1 MKQQNLIRLSQQ
13 YAAALE
19 RLLKQGPGADLQP
32 ALKLGHA
39 AVALGLDTLELARMH
54 DQALAALGLSGVN
67 NAFTKLAGVFFAEA
81 NTPVE
86 ETHRAA
92 RQAKARLHRMTKA
105 LDQRTQELATSH
117 RQVQRGVDR
126 HKVMAV
132 AFEKSGHHNHKCL
145 AESLQLQK
153 LLRQLTHRVLAEQE
167 DERKKISQELQD
179 EIAQTLLGINIRL
192 LSLKQNARTTNGGL
206 EQEIASTQRL
216 VLESAGT
223 VRRIAR
229 GLASPALA

>member
-1 MKQQNLIRLSQQ
+1 MKQQNLIQLSQQ

-19 RLLKQGPGADLQP
+19 KLLKQGPGADLQP
-32 ALKLGHA
+32 ASKLGHA

-92 RQAKARLHRMTKA
+92 RLARTRLHQMTQA
-105 LDQRTQELATSH
+105 LDQRTEELAVSQ
-117 RQVQRGVDR
+117 RQVQRGADR
-126 HKVMAV
+126 HKVMAD
-132 AFEKSGHHNHKCL
+132 AFEENGRHNHKCL
-145 AESLQLQK
+145 EESLQLQK
-153 LLRQLTHRVLAEQE
+153 LLRLLAHRVLAEQE

-179 EIAQTLLGINIRL
+179 EIAQTLLGINIQL

-206 EQEIASTQRL
+206 KQEIASTQRL

-223 VRRIAR
+223 VRRMAR
-229 GLASPALA
+229 GLASPSPA